1 MKKIFTLIAAVA
13 MTLGANAQLI
23 SFGTKDAPATLEN
36 SYEVDGFKLT
46 RTDTDGKHAIDA
58 NTATFGTV
66 AEPVKFETRLK
77 MGGKSS
83 AKNALTLTVP
93 SAGTL
98 KVYVRTGSNSAT
110 DRNVVLEQNGTP
122 LYNSVVQESDVKE
135 TIDNGDGTTTNVY
148 PVITVA
154 VVAGSIN
161 VSYPVNGLN
170 FYGFEFVAG
179 EGGGEQGGGEQGGGE
194 VTGSALIDYP
204 TSQAGIAVSGTTTV
218 DNVKLHMN
226 KVSTPGIKFANS
238 YVTNEA
244 SNGNHAELTVDGGF
258 KAGDVVKIAGAFNNT
273 DETKVAK
280 VDLFTLDGTTP
291 TVLFTTQQFIN
302 GRTTDVDP
310 TSESFTLT
318 ADAEKLYIGRN
329 GNTGTFVTLLKV
341 ERSGADGISQVLN
354 VNVNNGAMFNLAGQ
368 QVSKGFKGMVI
379 MNGKKFVVK

>member
-66 AEPVKFETRLK
+66 AEHVKFETRLK